1 MNLNDRRERIAQ
13 IEADQQSKKPCLPC
27 VGVAFGASGYGSSG
41 VGLRS
46 AGAIGASAGQG
57 RVDAG
62 AEAPVEGIV
71 EVAAGDPV
79 G

>member
-1 MNLNDRRERIAQ
+1 MNRQEDDSAQ
-13 IEADQQSKKPCLPC
+13 IEADQQSKKPRLQG
-27 VGVAFGASGYGSSG
+27 VGIAVVAQGDGSSG

-62 AEAPVEGIV
+62 AEAPVEGAV

>member
-1 MNLNDRRERIAQ
+1 MEYENASNAPDEQSSEPRLQGVGIA
-13 IEADQQSKKPCLPC
+13 
-27 VGVAFGASGYGSSG
+27 VVAQGDGSSG

-46 AGAIGASAGQG
+46 AGAIGARAGQG

-62 AEAPVEGIV
+62 AEAPVEGAV
-71 EVAAGDPV
+71 EVSAGDPV